1 MKEKKGL
8 LVNLPIKNSLFVFS
22 ILFLIITLLTARDV
36 LSAEKINHYRSQY
49 KSALLADVESGRIL
63 FHDRMH
69 QMIYP
74 ASLVKMMVSLIVLE
88 EIDEGRI
95 SLNDNVK
102 VSSWASKIGGHQVY
116 LKQGEVFKL
125 QELMKAIVISSA
137 NDASVAVAEHVYG
150 QDKQFIKKMNNRA
163 VELGM
168 KKTRFFSVHGL
179 PPGRGQKLDESTT
192 FDMYLL
198 AMELLKHPQYLKWS
212 SIRMDSFRNGTFQ
225 LLNTNHRLIRNYR
238 GMDGMK
244 TGYHRRAAFNLVS
257 TAERE
262 GQRFISIIMGAKNSR
277 SRGQSATHLLDY
289 GFNNFTKYYLSK
301 KEETVP
307 YFAEVEEGEA
317 EKVSLKSAETVRILL
332 NSQELKRLEIWP
344 QIPSKTKAPVA
355 ADQQLGKL
363 EYWLDGKMLKKVS
376 LRAEDA
382 VPEQSILSKL
392 TGMLTN
398 LSETN

>member
-1 MKEKKGL
+1 M
-8 LVNLPIKNSLFVFS
+8 
-22 ILFLIITLLTARDV
+22 LTANKA
-36 LSAEKINHYRSQY
+36 LSAKKVNHYRSHY

-69 QMIYP
+69 QIIYP

-88 EIDEGRI
+88 EIDSGRI
-95 SLNDNVK
+95 SFQDSVK
-102 VSSWASKIGGHQVY
+102 VSRWASKIGGHQVY
-116 LKQGEVFKL
+116 LKQGEVFQL
-125 QELMKAIVISSA
+125 RELMKAIVISSA
-137 NDASVAVAEHVYG
+137 NDASVAVAEHVSG
-150 QDKQFIKKMNNRA
+150 RDKQFIKKMNERA
-163 VELGM
+163 IELGM

-179 PPGRGQKLDESTT
+179 PPGRGQKLDESTA

-198 AMELLKHPQYLKWS
+198 AMELLKHPQYLRWS
-212 SIRMDSFRNGTFQ
+212 STRLDSFRNGTFQ
-225 LLNTNHRLIRNYR
+225 LLNTSHRLIRNYR

-244 TGYHRRAAFNLVS
+244 TGYHRRAGFNLVS

-277 SRGQSATHLLDY
+277 LRSKSVTHLLDY
-289 GFNNFTKYYLSK
+289 GFENFLKFELSK
-301 KEETVP
+301 KEDTVP
-307 YFAEVEEGEA
+307 YFADVEGGEA

-332 NSQELKRLEIWP
+332 NAEELERLEIWP
-344 QIPSKTKAPVA
+344 QIPSKTGAPVA
-355 ADQQLGKL
+355 AEQQLGTL
-363 EYWLDGKMLKKVS
+363 EYWLDGKMLKQVA
-376 LRAEDA
+376 LHTEYA

>member
-1 MKEKKGL
+1 MKENKGI

-95 SLNDNVK
+95 SLNDSVK

-125 QELMKAIVISSA
+125 KELMKAIVISSA
-137 NDASVAVAEHVYG
+137 NDASVAVAEHVFG
-150 QDKQFIKKMNNRA
+150 KDKQFIKKMNNRA

-179 PPGRGQKLDESTT
+179 PPGRGQKLDESTA

-244 TGYHRRAAFNLVS
+244 TGYHRRAGFNLVS

-289 GFNNFTKYYLSK
+289 GFNNFTKYFLSK

-363 EYWLDGKMLKKVS
+363 EYWLDGKMLKQVS
-376 LRAEDA
+376 LRAEDS
-382 VPEQSILSKL
+382 VSKQSILSKL

>member
-1 MKEKKGL
+1 M
-8 LVNLPIKNSLFVFS
+8 NFPIKNSLFVFS

-63 FHDRMH
+63 FHDRMQ

-88 EIDEGRI
+88 KIDEGQI
-95 SLNDNVK
+95 SLQDSVK

-125 QELMKAIVISSA
+125 KELMKAIVISSA

-198 AMELLKHPQYLKWS
+198 AMELLKHPQYLRWS
-212 SIRMDSFRNGTFQ
+212 STRLDSFRNGTFQ

-244 TGYHRRAAFNLVS
+244 TGYHRRAGFNLVS

-277 SRGQSATHLLDY
+277 SRGESATHLLDY
-289 GFNNFTKYYLSK
+289 GFNNFTKYFLSK
-301 KEETVP
+301 KEEKVP

>member
-95 SLNDNVK
+95 SLNDSVK

-125 QELMKAIVISSA
+125 KELMKAIVISSA

-244 TGYHRRAAFNLVS
+244 TGYHRRAGFNLVS

-289 GFNNFTKYYLSK
+289 GFNNFTKYFLSK

-317 EKVSLKSAETVRILL
+317 DKVSLKSAETVRILL

>member
-1 MKEKKGL
+1 M
-8 LVNLPIKNSLFVFS
+8 NLPIKNSLFVFS

-36 LSAEKINHYRSQY
+36 LSSTNINHYRSQY
-49 KSALLADVESGRIL
+49 KSALLADVESGHIL

-95 SLNDNVK
+95 SLNDSVK

-125 QELMKAIVISSA
+125 KELMKAIVISSA

-168 KKTRFFSVHGL
+168 KNTRFFSVHGL
-179 PPGRGQKLDESTT
+179 PPGRGQKLDESTA

-212 SIRMDSFRNGTFQ
+212 STRMDSFRNGTFQ

-244 TGYHRRAAFNLVS
+244 TGYHRRAGFNLVS
-257 TAERE
+257 TAERK

-289 GFNNFTKYYLSK
+289 GFNNFTKYFLSK

-317 EKVSLKSAETVRILL
+317 EKVSLKSAATVRILL

-344 QIPSKTKAPVA
+344 QIPSKTKAPVS

-363 EYWLDGKMLKKVS
+363 EYWLDGKMLKQVS
-376 LRAEDA
+376 LRAEDP
-382 VPEQSILSKL
+382 VPKQSILSKL

>member
-1 MKEKKGL
+1 M
-8 LVNLPIKNSLFVFS
+8 
-22 ILFLIITLLTARDV
+22 LTANKA
-36 LSAEKINHYRSQY
+36 LSAKKVNHYRSHY

-69 QMIYP
+69 QIIYP

-88 EIDEGRI
+88 EIDSGRI
-95 SLNDNVK
+95 SFQDSVK
-102 VSSWASKIGGHQVY
+102 VSRWASKIGGHQVY
-116 LKQGEVFKL
+116 LKQGEVFQL
-125 QELMKAIVISSA
+125 RELMKAIVISSA
-137 NDASVAVAEHVYG
+137 NDASVAVAEHVSG
-150 QDKQFIKKMNNRA
+150 RDKQFIKKMNERA
-163 VELGM
+163 IELGM

-179 PPGRGQKLDESTT
+179 PPGRGQKLDESTA

-198 AMELLKHPQYLKWS
+198 AMELLKHPQYLRWS
-212 SIRMDSFRNGTFQ
+212 STRLDSFRNGTFQ
-225 LLNTNHRLIRNYR
+225 LLNTSHRLIRNYR

-244 TGYHRRAAFNLVS
+244 TGYHRRAGFNLVS

-277 SRGQSATHLLDY
+277 LRSKSVTHLLDY
-289 GFNNFTKYYLSK
+289 GFENFLKFELSK
-301 KEETVP
+301 KEDTVP
-307 YFAEVEEGEA
+307 YFADVEGGEA

-332 NSQELKRLEIWP
+332 NAEELERLEIWP
-344 QIPSKTKAPVA
+344 QIPSKTRAPVA
-355 ADQQLGKL
+355 AEQQLGSL
-363 EYWLDGKMLKKVS
+363 EYWLDGKMLKQVA
-376 LRAEDA
+376 LHTEYA